1 MSGDQREDDSAGW
14 GVLGAGALGLTVALR
29 LAQRGE
35 PVTVLEREPAA
46 GGLAAG
52 FPFPGLPNTYLEKFY
67 HHLFRSDRDAIALI
81 DELGLGARLVWPRP
95 TTACLVHGRAWPLD
109 SALRVLRF
117 GPLSL
122 LDRLRLGA
130 AIAYLKLERQHQR
143 LEGRTAAPWI
153 RRTMGRR
160 VYDLVW
166 GPQLVSKFGTYAE
179 QIALSWFWARVHF
192 RSQSLGYVRGGFQHV
207 YDALVREIERHG
219 GRVLLGH
226 EVRAIEKRPDGTFR
240 IESRATAGT
249 APPIT
254 HRFGAVVSTLPTRIT
269 LRLTPQLPAA
279 FARQFD
285 WGQAY
290 GAHCVILA
298 LDRPFMPPVYWL
310 SVNDPGYPF
319 LAAVEHTNY
328 MGPAD
333 YGGRRLLYL
342 GNYLPMEHPLF
353 AQDDT
358 ETLAQF
364 YPYLRQINPDFESSW
379 VQEQWVWKAPFAQP
393 IVTTD
398 FVQHIPPHETPLP
411 GLYLANMFQVYP
423 QDRGQNY
430 SIRMAN
436 RLVHR
441 LPRPATT
448 RFC

>member
-1 MSGDQREDDSAGW
+1 MSGDQREDDSVGW

-35 PVTVLEREPAA
+35 PVTVLERETAA

-67 HHLFRSDRDAIALI
+67 HHLFRSDGDAIALI
-81 DELGLGARLVWPRP
+81 DELGLGSRLVWPRP

-166 GPQLVSKFGTYAE
+166 GPQLASKFGAYAE

-207 YDALVREIERHG
+207 YAALVREIEQHG

-226 EVRAIEKRPDGTFR
+226 EVRAIEKWPDGTFR
-240 IESRATAGT
+240 IESRPTSGT
-249 APPIT
+249 APPAD

-298 LDRPFMPPVYWL
+298 LDRSFMPPVYWL
-310 SVNDPGYPF
+310 SINDPGYPF

-328 MGPAD
+328 VDPSD

-353 AQDDT
+353 GQDDA

-364 YPYLRQINPDFESSW
+364 YPYLKQINPDFEPSW

-436 RLVHR
+436 RLVAQ
-441 LPRPATT
+441 LPRLTGGQ
-448 RFC
+448 

>member
-52 FPFPGLPNTYLEKFY
+52 FAFPGSPDTYLEKFY

-81 DELGLGARLVWPRP
+81 DELGLQARLVWPRP

-109 SALRVLRF
+109 SARRVLGF
-117 GPLSL
+117 GPLSP

-207 YDALVREIERHG
+207 YDTLVREIERHG

-226 EVRAIEKRPDGTFR
+226 EVHAIEKRSDGTYR
-240 IESRATAGT
+240 VENRPTAGT
-249 APPIT
+249 APPTT
-254 HRFGAVVSTLPTRIT
+254 HRFGAVISTLPTRVT

-290 GAHCVILA
+290 GAHCVI
-298 LDRPFMPPVYWL
+298 
-310 SVNDPGYPF
+310 
-319 LAAVEHTNY
+319 
-328 MGPAD
+328 
-333 YGGRRLLYL
+333 
-342 GNYLPMEHPLF
+342 
-353 AQDDT
+353 
-358 ETLAQF
+358 
-364 YPYLRQINPDFESSW
+364 
-379 VQEQWVWKAPFAQP
+379 
-393 IVTTD
+393 
-398 FVQHIPPHETPLP
+398 
-411 GLYLANMFQVYP
+411 
-423 QDRGQNY
+423 
-430 SIRMAN
+430 
-436 RLVHR
+436 
-441 LPRPATT
+441 
-448 RFC
+448 C

>member
-52 FPFPGLPNTYLEKFY
+52 FPFPGSPNTYLEKFY

-226 EVRAIEKRPDGTFR
+226 EVRAIEKRSDGTFR
-240 IESRATAGT
+240 IESRPTAGT
-249 APPIT
+249 APPT
-254 HRFGAVVSTLPTRIT
+254 NHRFGGVVSTLPTRIT

-328 MGPAD
+328 VDPAD

-353 AQDDT
+353 AQDDA

-364 YPYLRQINPDFESSW
+364 YPYLKQINPDFEPRW

-436 RLVHR
+436 RLVLR
-441 LPRPATT
+441 LPRLSGGQ
-448 RFC
+448 

>member
-1 MSGDQREDDSAGW
+1 MSGDQREDASAGW

-52 FPFPGLPNTYLEKFY
+52 FPFPGMPNTYLEKFY

-109 SALRVLRF
+109 SARRVLGF
-117 GPLSL
+117 GPLSP

-166 GPQLVSKFGTYAE
+166 GPQLVSKFGAYAQ

-207 YDALVREIERHG
+207 YAALVREIERHG

-240 IESRATAGT
+240 IESRPTAGT
-249 APPIT
+249 AAPIT
-254 HRFGAVVSTLPTRIT
+254 HRFGGVVSTLPTRVT

-328 MGPAD
+328 VDPAD

-353 AQDDT
+353 AQDDA

-364 YPYLRQINPDFESSW
+364 YPYLKQINPDFEPRW
-379 VQEQWVWKAPFAQP
+379 IQEQWVWKAPFAQP

-436 RLVHR
+436 RLVLR
-441 LPRPATT
+441 LPRLSGGQ
-448 RFC
+448 

>member
-1 MSGDQREDDSAGW
+1 MSGEQREDDSAGW

-67 HHLFRSDRDAIALI
+67 HHLFRSDSDAIALI
-81 DELGLGARLVWPRP
+81 EELGLSVRLVWPRP

-117 GPLSL
+117 GPLSP

-166 GPQLVSKFGTYAE
+166 GPQLASKFGTYAE

-207 YDALVREIERHG
+207 YDALVREIKRHG
-219 GRVLLGH
+219 GRVLLKR
-226 EVRAIEKRPDGTFR
+226 EVGAIEKRPDGTFR
-240 IESRATAGT
+240 VESQPTAGT
-249 APPIT
+249 APPT
-254 HRFGAVVSTLPTRIT
+254 DHRFGAVVSTLPTRVT

-310 SVNDPGYPF
+310 SINDPGYPF

-328 MGPAD
+328 VDPAD

-342 GNYLPMEHPLF
+342 GNYLPMDHPLF
-353 AQDDT
+353 AQDDA

-364 YPYLRQINPDFESSW
+364 YPYLKQINPDFEPSW

-411 GLYLANMFQVYP
+411 GLHLANMFQVYP

-441 LPRPATT
+441 LPRLAGGQ
-448 RFC
+448 

>member
-1 MSGDQREDDSAGW
+1 MSGDQREDASAGW

-52 FPFPGLPNTYLEKFY
+52 FPFPGMPNTYLEKFY

-109 SALRVLRF
+109 SARRVLGF
-117 GPLSL
+117 GPLSP

-166 GPQLVSKFGTYAE
+166 GPQLVSKFGAYAQ

-207 YDALVREIERHG
+207 YAALVREIERHG

-240 IESRATAGT
+240 IESRPTAGT
-249 APPIT
+249 AAPIT
-254 HRFGAVVSTLPTRIT
+254 HRFGGVVSTLPTRVT

-328 MGPAD
+328 VDPAD

-353 AQDDT
+353 AQDDA

-364 YPYLRQINPDFESSW
+364 YPYLKQINPDFEPRW

-436 RLVHR
+436 RLVLR
-441 LPRPATT
+441 LPRLSGGQ
-448 RFC
+448 

>member
-1 MSGDQREDDSAGW
+1 MSGIQREDDSAGW

-35 PVTVLEREPAA
+35 PVTVLERERAA

-52 FPFPGLPNTYLEKFY
+52 FSFPGLPNTYLEKFY

-81 DELGLGARLVWPRP
+81 EELGLGARLVWPRP

-109 SALRVLRF
+109 SARRVLRF
-117 GPLSL
+117 GPLSPPE
-122 LDRLRLGA
+122 RLRLGA

-143 LEGRTAAPWI
+143 LEGRAAAPWI

-166 GPQLVSKFGTYAE
+166 GPQLVSKFGAYAE

-192 RSQSLGYVRGGFQHV
+192 RSQSLGYVRGGFQHI
-207 YDALVREIERHG
+207 YAALVREIERHG

-226 EVRAIEKRPDGTFR
+226 EARAIEKRPDGTFR
-240 IESRATAGT
+240 IESRPTAATV
-249 APPIT
+249 PPT
-254 HRFGAVVSTLPTRIT
+254 DHRFGAVVSTLPTRVT

-279 FARQFD
+279 FARQFA

-310 SVNDPGYPF
+310 SINDPGYPF
-319 LAAVEHTNY
+319 LAAVEHTNCVD
-328 MGPAD
+328 PAE

-353 AQDDT
+353 TQDDT
-358 ETLAQF
+358 ETVAQF
-364 YPYLRQINPDFESSW
+364 YPSLKQINPDFEPSW
-379 VQEQWVWKAPFAQP
+379 VQEHWVWQAPFAQP

-436 RLVHR
+436 RLVAR
-441 LPRPATT
+441 LPRLTGG
-448 RFC
+448 R